1 MIVFV
6 KRPILFVSLL
16 ALAGCSPSSAPPPP
30 PSETAAPAASDVPDT
45 RKVILVFGDSI
56 SAGYGLAPG
65 LSFPDVIQRRLEA
78 EGLPW
83 RVVNQAVSG
92 DTTAGGLA
100 RIEAALAEH
109 PAIVILELGGNDG
122 LRGVPLSAT
131 RENLEKMIVAFR
143 RSGAQVVLAG
153 MSLPPNYGP
162 DYIRDFEQMF
172 RDLAAKYRLPLI
184 PFLLADM
191 ITPDLRHFQPDGI
204 HPTEEGARIVADT
217 VLRTLRP
224 LLQ

>member
-30 PSETAAPAASDVPDT
+30 PTETATPAASDVPDT
-45 RKVILVFGDSI
+45 RKVIVVFGDSI

-83 RVVNQAVSG
+83 RVVNQGVSG

-109 PAIVILELGGNDG
+109 PVIVILELGGNDG